1 MPATPAP
8 PPGRADPGD
17 FNTRHRFRKQ
27 PICSW
32 FPQEAFQ
39 PTPWARS
46 TLTAAG
52 EAVWTGVESWWGSLA
67 AILESPGRSA
77 APHGG
82 GCRAA
87 GPAHTPRPGTH
98 PGPWHT
104 RGYGTPGDTRGHRT
118 PGDTWGHGTDTL
130 GHGDTRGH
138 GTPGDTR
145 GHGTSERGCLARRI
159 FMVHALFGEMICLVR
174 APTRRQ

>member
-17 FNTRHRFRKQ
+17 FNTRHHFRKQ

-104 RGYGTPGDTRGHRT
+104 RGYGTPGAIGH
-118 PGDTWGHGTDTL
+118 P
-130 GHGDTRGH
+130 
-138 GTPGDTR
+138 GTPGAMARTLWAMGTPGAMGHPGTPGAMGPRREAAWR
-145 GHGTSERGCLARRI
+145 GGFSW
-159 FMVHALFGEMICLVR
+159 FMHYLGK
-174 APTRRQ
+174 